1 MQHLVQRLLSP
12 RHLRC
17 MNVCACDPA
26 CMRCIDQVKVNYVCG
41 YMLVFAT
48 ANIYIYIDVCG
59 VTCSHI
65 LFILIIARSV

>member
-48 ANIYIYIDVCG
+48 AEEEKLDKWSKQYNVCP
-59 VTCSHI
+59 T
-65 LFILIIARSV
+65 FKF